1 MRVKYF
7 QLRRDLI
14 CLVLNVLGWDNDI
27 AYFFSSLAKI
37 KCKEK
42 DAVTHPNFF
51 KRRVTYLKK
60 FINKAEVVKK
70 HDKHR
75 CLGAKPSVSRSIV
88 SKPTADFILL
98 NSQPMS
104 ISHNYLM
111 HFIMQSKTLKFYCP
125 AQPTNNNFSVVM
137 KCITK
142 AFIPLKSVTF
152 NLRRKINFA
161 IKWSML
167 VFLAVHLI
175 KENKILA
182 STAFVSKKKKKTY

>member
-1 MRVKYF
+1 MSWGEA
-7 QLRRDLI
+7 L
-14 CLVLNVLGWDNDI
+14 
-27 AYFFSSLAKI
+27 
-37 KCKEK
+37 
-42 DAVTHPNFF
+42 
-51 KRRVTYLKK
+51 
-60 FINKAEVVKK
+60 
-70 HDKHR
+70 
-75 CLGAKPSVSRSIV
+75 SVSEHCRKSSIV

-111 HFIMQSKTLKFYCP
+111 HFITQSKTLKFYCP
-125 AQPTNNNFSVVM
+125 AQPTNNNFSVIM

-152 NLRRKINFA
+152 NLCKKINFA
-161 IKWSML
+161 VKWSMR

-182 STAFVSKKKKKTY
+182 LTAFVSKKKKDLLVLHLPQLNLF